1 VSHQRQGAAVARR
14 VVLGALGLVPV
25 AALASGVLVSALLPL
40 HRLAFELLAP
50 EFRLL
55 ALEAG
60 LQGGHRVLEAHVTI
74 ADLTV
79 VGQTIIRP
87 DPRGIA
93 TASTPLAHAL
103 HLCAVAVLLAAIWPS
118 AGLVRSSLRVLVAA
132 MLSALVAPF
141 DLPAILAG
149 NVWRM
154 LLDVHAPGAFSPL
167 LMWTDFLSG
176 GGRWLLGILIGAT
189 SVALLPDPAHVAA
202 ARVPPRAMPRGLRR
216 GRPRRSTRMS
226 PR

>member
-1 VSHQRQGAAVARR
+1 MHGAAVARR
-14 VVLGALGLVPV
+14 AVLVALVLVPV
-25 AALASGVLVSALLPL
+25 AALAIEALVSGMLPL
-40 HRLAFELLAP
+40 YYLAFDLLAP

-60 LQGGHRVLEAHVTI
+60 LQGGHRVLEARVTI

-79 VGQTIIRP
+79 VGQTILQP

-93 TASTPLAHAL
+93 IASTPLAHAL
-103 HLCAVAVLLAAIWPS
+103 HLCAVAVLLAAVWPS
-118 AGLVRSSLRVLVAA
+118 ASPVRSGLRVLVAA
-132 MLSALVAPF
+132 MLSALVTPF

-149 NVWRM
+149 NVWRL

-167 LMWTDFLSG
+167 LIWVEFLSG
-176 GGRWLLGILIGAT
+176 GGRWLLGVLIGAT
-189 SVALLPDPAHVAA
+189 AAALLPDPAGMAP
-202 ARVPPRAMPRGLRR
+202 ARMTAGAMPRGARR
-216 GRPRRSTRMS
+216 ARPRRPTPMS